1 MKGRFCLMWGKFAG
15 RDFLD
20 KDTMPAFRF
29 KRFSVEHE
37 RSTMK
42 VGTDGVLLGAWASLP
57 ERPEI
62 GDGLAVAGRSAEPLG
77 VSGGTLSAESPRR
90 FLDVGCGCGLIAL
103 MLAQR
108 LAAEGW
114 KSWEARVDALDL
126 DAASFEEALSNTDS
140 SRYREYLSVSC
151 LDYRDLPDSFPAR
164 SYSRI
169 VSNPPYFRESLKCP
183 KAQRNQAR
191 HADTLPF
198 EELLSVSER
207 LLEPGGR
214 LCLILP
220 PDSWECVQRL
230 LPEHAPLLELCRLAR
245 VFSKPGKACERVMA
259 EWVRREEATRRA
271 SHQRLWVLPKEESAL
286 NGMCLNGVD
295 IQDILIHDEAGGYTE
310 EYRAL
315 VKGFYF
321 WA

>member
-1 MKGRFCLMWGKFAG
+1 ME
-15 RDFLD
+15 
-20 KDTMPAFRF
+20 
-29 KRFSVEHE
+29 S
-37 RSTMK
+37 
-42 VGTDGVLLGAWASLP
+42 
-57 ERPEI
+57 
-62 GDGLAVAGRSAEPLG
+62 LG
-77 VSGGTLSAESPRR
+77 VSGSTLSAGSPVR
-90 FLDVGCGCGLIAL
+90 FLDVGCGCGLIAM

-108 LAAEGW
+108 LALAGW
-114 KSWEARVDALDL
+114 RPEEAKVDALDL
-126 DAASFEEALSNTDS
+126 DAASCEEALSNTAS
-140 SRYREYLSVSC
+140 SCYREYLSVSC
-151 LDYRDLPDSFPAR
+151 LDYRVLPDSFPAR

-207 LLEPGGR
+207 LLEPGGH

-220 PDSWECVQRL
+220 PASWECVQRL

-245 VFSKPGKACERVMA
+245 VFSKPGKACERVLA
-259 EWVRREEATRRA
+259 EWVRREEGTRRA
-271 SHQRLWVLPKEESAL
+271 SHQRLWVLPKGESAS

-310 EYRAL
+310 EYRAW
-315 VKGFYF
+315 VKGFYL